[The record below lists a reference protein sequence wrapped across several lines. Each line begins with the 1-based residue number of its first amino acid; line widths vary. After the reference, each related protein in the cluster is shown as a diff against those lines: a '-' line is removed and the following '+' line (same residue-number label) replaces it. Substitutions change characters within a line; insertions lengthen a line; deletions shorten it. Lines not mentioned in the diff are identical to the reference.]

1 MAPVTLVLN
10 TVFVTAGLATIL
22 NTIFVF
28 VTVDMSS
35 VLSTVFVCHC
45 GYGPMLNSL
54 GVCDCT
60 VFVTAPVLNSD
71 FVFVTADMTPVINTV
86 FVFVTVHMA
95 LYSALSL
102 SLQTWS

>member
-1 MAPVTLVLN
+1 MAPMTLVLN
-10 TVFVTAGLATIL
+10 TVFVTADLATIL

-54 GVCDCT
+54 GVCHCT
-60 VFVTAPVLNSD
+60 VFVTAPVTLCLCLLL
-71 FVFVTADMTPVINTV
+71 P
-86 FVFVTVHMA
+86 
-95 LYSALSL
+95 LYKTLTLCLSL
-102 SLQTWS
+102 LK